1 MTTFK
6 SLGLNA
12 ELLKAVEK
20 LGFETPT
27 DVQDKVI
34 PILLEQDTD
43 LVALAQT
50 GTGKTAAFGFPMLQ
64 RVDST
69 NRRTQGLIL
78 SPTRELCI
86 QITNDMVVYGK
97 AIKGVNI
104 VAIYGGANIQE
115 QANKIKRGAQ
125 IVVATPGRLKD
136 MIKRRLVDISAIKY
150 CVLDEADEM
159 LNMGFYEDIKDILT
173 NSPNDKNSWLFSATM
188 PPEVNRIAKK
198 FMNNPQEI
206 TVGTKNS
213 SAKNIEHQ
221 YFIVPGRERYAALR
235 AVVSMNTD
243 IFGVVFCRTK
253 IETQKVADKLIQDGY
268 KAAAIHGDLS
278 QNQRDIVMQS
288 FRKKKI
294 QLLVA
299 TDVAARGIDV
309 DDITH
314 VINYQLP
321 DETEVY
327 THRSGRTGR
336 AGKKGTSIIF
346 VTKSDRRKIKSIENK
361 LQTKLTEI
369 QMPSAEEVFTSKIN
383 HWVEQVK
390 TTPIKSDLHNHL
402 PKVIN
407 AFEELTKE
415 TLIELI
421 LSKEF
426 KSFDM
431 NPKALE
437 FSGEGR
443 SNRSSRRSDRASD
456 RSFERSDRKI
466 NAPENKDRFFINVG
480 ARDQYEWTT
489 LKDFLRSFLSLEQD
503 DVFQVEV
510 MKNFSFFSTHKKH
523 RDLVLK
529 AFDNL
534 IMDDRKVS
542 VELTKKGKTFSPKK
556 NFKKKKFN

>member
-6 SLGLNA
+6 SLGLST

-20 LGFETPT
+20 LGFESPT
-27 DVQDKVI
+27 EVQDKVI
-34 PILLEQDTD
+34 PILLDQNTD

-64 RVDST
+64 RIDPKQKM
-69 NRRTQGLIL
+69 TQGLIL
-78 SPTRELCI
+78 APTRELCL
-86 QITNDMVVYGK
+86 QITNEMGIYGQALK
-97 AIKGVNI
+97 NVNI

-115 QANKIKRGAQ
+115 QANKIRRGAQ

-136 MIKRRLVDISAIKY
+136 MIGRRLVDISAIQY

-159 LNMGFYEDIKDILT
+159 LNMGFYDDIKDILT
-173 NSPNDKNSWLFSATM
+173 HTPKTKSSWLFSATM
-188 PPEVNRIAKK
+188 PPEVNTIAKK
-198 FMNNPQEI
+198 FMKKPIEI

-213 SAKNIEHQ
+213 SAKNIDHQ
-221 YFIVPGRERYAALR
+221 YFTVAARERYNALR

-243 IFGVVFCRTK
+243 LFGVVFCRTK
-253 IETQKVADKLIQDGY
+253 IETQKVAEKLIQDGY

-288 FRKKKI
+288 FRKKRI
-294 QLLVA
+294 QLLIA

-309 DDITH
+309 DDLTH

-321 DETEVY
+321 DEIETY

-346 VTKSDRRKIKSIENK
+346 VTKSDRRKIKLIENK
-361 LQTKLTEI
+361 LQTKLTEL
-369 QMPSAEEVFTSKIN
+369 QMPSPEEVLTSKIT
-383 HWVEQVK
+383 HWTEQVK
-390 TTPIKSDLHNHL
+390 NIPIKSDLHNHL
-402 PKVIN
+402 PQAIN
-407 AFEELTKE
+407 AFEEISKE
-415 TLIELI
+415 TLIEMM

-426 KSFDM
+426 KSFDLH
-431 NPKALE
+431 PKALD
-437 FSGEGR
+437 FGR
-443 SNRSSRRSDRASD
+443 NDRSERSSDR
-456 RSFERSDRKI
+456 RSDRKI
-466 NAPENKDRFFINVG
+466 NAPQDKDRFFINVG

-489 LKDFLRSFLSLEQD
+489 LKDFLRSFLKLGSD

-510 MKNFSFFSTHKKH
+510 MKNFSFFSTHKDH

-529 AFDNL
+529 SFDNL
-534 IMDDRKVS
+534 IMDDRKVN

-556 NFKKKKFN
+556 NFKKKKSKFK

>member
-64 RVDST
+64 RIDST

-86 QITNDMVVYGK
+86 QITNDMVEYGK

-173 NSPNDKNSWLFSATM
+173 HTPNDKNSWLFSATM

-235 AVVSMNTD
+235 AVVSMNTY

-361 LQTKLTEI
+361 LQTKLSEI

-431 NPKALE
+431 HPKAPE
-437 FSGEGR
+437 FSGERR
-443 SNRSSRRSDRASD
+443 SDRSSRRSERGSD

-466 NAPENKDRFFINVG
+466 NAQKDKDRFFINVG

>member
-64 RVDST
+64 RIDST
-69 NRRTQGLIL
+69 NRMTQGLIL

-86 QITNDMVVYGK
+86 QITNDMVEYGK
-97 AIKGVNI
+97 AIKGANI

-173 NSPNDKNSWLFSATM
+173 HTPNDKNSWLFSATM
-188 PPEVNRIAKK
+188 PPEVNKIAKK

-288 FRKKKI
+288 FRKKRI

-431 NPKALE
+431 HPKALE

-443 SNRSSRRSDRASD
+443 SDRSSRRSDRGSE

-466 NAPENKDRFFINVG
+466 NAPEDKDRFFINVG

-556 NFKKKKFN
+556 NFKKKKIN

>member
-64 RVDST
+64 RIDST

-86 QITNDMVVYGK
+86 QITNDMVEYGK

-173 NSPNDKNSWLFSATM
+173 HTPNDKNSWLFSATM

-361 LQTKLTEI
+361 LQTKLSEI

-431 NPKALE
+431 HPKALE

-443 SNRSSRRSDRASD
+443 SDRSSRRSDRGSD

-466 NAPENKDRFFINVG
+466 NAPKDKDRFFINVG

>member
-64 RVDST
+64 RIDST

-86 QITNDMVVYGK
+86 QITNDMVEYGK

-173 NSPNDKNSWLFSATM
+173 HTPNDKNSWLFSATM

-361 LQTKLTEI
+361 LQTKLSEI

-431 NPKALE
+431 HPKAPE
-437 FSGEGR
+437 FSGERR
-443 SNRSSRRSDRASD
+443 SDRSSRRSERGSD

-466 NAPENKDRFFINVG
+466 NAQKDKDRFFINVG

-529 AFDNL
+529 AFDNH